1 MHPMEYNTMQIFK
14 LLVLETTWDNWTNQ
28 IMLEEAIQK

>member
-1 MHPMEYNTMQIFK
+1 MHPMEYNAMQKFK

-28 IMLEEAIQK
+28 IMLEEVIQK